1 MKVLKKNL
9 TRKKLYVFFITITLI
24 IVLATI
30 FILKNQKINNK
41 TIKNGN
47 NKSTKEIENYL
58 LNIKG
63 YKANLDVKI
72 ISNKNENNYKIFQEV
87 NENEE
92 YEKINEP
99 QNIEG
104 MEIIYSNSTL
114 TIKNTNLNVEKIY
127 NNYENLSNNNLFLTD
142 FLKTYKNENKNKKIF
157 EKNECIYLVLNGSN
171 IYEKEKI
178 LTINKENLTP
188 TSLEIFDTNKKRRI
202 YIYYSNIEM
211 Y

>member
-1 MKVLKKNL
+1 MKILKNNL
-9 TRKKLYVFFITITLI
+9 TRKKSYVLFIAILLVIALAI
-24 IVLATI
+24 IFT
-30 FILKNQKINNK
+30 LKNQKINNK

-47 NKSTKEIENYL
+47 NKNTKEIENYL

-99 QNIEG
+99 KNIEG

>member
-1 MKVLKKNL
+1 MKILKNNL
-9 TRKKLYVFFITITLI
+9 TRKKSYVLFIAILLVIALAI
-24 IVLATI
+24 IFT
-30 FILKNQKINNK
+30 LKNQKINNK

-99 QNIEG
+99 KNIEG
-104 MEIIYSNSTL
+104 MEIIYKNNTL

-127 NNYENLSNNNLFLTD
+127 NSYENLSNNNLFLTD
-142 FLKTYKNENKNKKIF
+142 FLKTYKNEKQNKKTY
-157 EKNECIYLVLNGSN
+157 EKDECIYFVLNGNN

-188 TSLEIFDTNKKRRI
+188 ISLEIFDTNKKRKI